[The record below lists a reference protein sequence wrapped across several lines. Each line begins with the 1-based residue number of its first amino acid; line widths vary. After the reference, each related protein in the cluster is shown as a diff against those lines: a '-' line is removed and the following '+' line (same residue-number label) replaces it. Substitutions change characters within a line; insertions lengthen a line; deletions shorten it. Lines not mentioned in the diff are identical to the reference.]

1 MFYRCQISY
10 KHAQILVVFLHPLKS
25 AQKNLKMSADLF
37 ITHLISIPFSE
48 LEITTSRSGG
58 PGGQHV
64 NKTDSRVTVRW
75 NIHKTNTLNEE
86 QKTRILNKLQSQLT
100 SEGDF
105 SVHCDIHRS
114 QLQNKT
120 EALKRL
126 AQEIGKALVV
136 PKKRMKTKVPRAA
149 KQARVDAKKRHSLI
163 KKLRQRAPH
172 E

>member
-1 MFYRCQISY
+1 
-10 KHAQILVVFLHPLKS
+10 
-25 AQKNLKMSADLF
+25 MSSDLF
-37 ITHLISIPFSE
+37 ITHLISIPFCE

-64 NKTDSRVTVRW
+64 NKTDSRVTIRW
-75 NIHKTNTLNEE
+75 NIQKTSALNEE
-86 QKTRILNKLQSQLT
+86 QKTRVASKLQSQIT

-105 SVHCDIHRS
+105 AVHCNVHRS

-126 AQEIGKALVV
+126 AKEIHKALAVA
-136 PKKRMKTKVPRAA
+136 KKRMKTKIPRAA
-149 KQARVDAKKRHSLI
+149 KQARVDSKKRHGLI
-163 KKLRQRAPH
+163 KKMRQSGGH